1 MIAQVVLVLSVLGG
15 NAMAA
20 DVPTFYVS
28 TAGKDAWSGKLPDPN
43 ADGTDGPLAT
53 LAAAR
58 DAARKLGPDQPKR
71 IVIREG
77 EYYLD
82 EPLTLGPED
91 SNLTIEAFSLD
102 WVSGGRKIAGSPE
115 PVTLYGGRLVTG
127 WKPDGDRF
135 WSAELPE
142 VAAGTWDFRML
153 VVNGRF
159 CKRARLPAQGY
170 LAHLTDFQVPWMSTT
185 GGGWQRKPTEDELTT
200 MQYRPEDLGPWLD
213 LKNAEITVYHMWD
226 ESVVGVK
233 SLDPATQII
242 RFANPAGHPPG
253 AFGVHNYVVWNVREG
268 MTEPGQWYLDRTA
281 GKVVYWPLPGEN
293 MTQARAIAPKAFS
306 VIRIAGTKENPARNI
321 RIANLALSVT
331 NTPLKAGGFGA
342 SSFDGAVH
350 ASQTEGCGIEGLTIH
365 NVGGQAIRAD
375 QSKGLTVR
383 NCEVYDTG
391 ACGIMARSEGAV
403 VEQNVVH
410 NIGVTY
416 PSAIAVWGG
425 AKGNVIRH
433 NTIHDCPY
441 TAICCEGEDHLIES
455 NLIHHA
461 MQELKDGAGIYITFC
476 KRITLRGNFIRDIA
490 EVGGYG
496 SSAYYL
502 DEQAEDCV
510 VEGNLSLRVPRPS
523 HNHMAKNNTIRNNVF
538 VCEENAVLTF
548 PKCEGFT
555 FEKNVIV
562 APGKVTFSNP
572 VAITQGS
579 SNLIQTGAI
588 EGEPLGMVPG
598 DPLLTGL
605 EEGKLGFGDGSPAP
619 GLGIVPIDVSGAGRS
634 DKELAD
640 IDLIQGNAVVDF

>member
-1 MIAQVVLVLSVLGG
+1 MIAQVVLVLSVLS
-15 NAMAA
+15 NSAMAG

-28 TAGKDAWSGKLPDPN
+28 TAGEDAWSGKLADPK

-53 LAAAR
+53 LVAAR
-58 DAARKLGPDQPKR
+58 DLARQFSPDQPRR

-77 EYYLD
+77 EYFLD

-91 SNLTIEAFSLD
+91 SNLTIEASSLD
-102 WVSGGRKIAGSPE
+102 WVSGGRKIAGSAE
-115 PVTLYGGRLVTG
+115 LVTLYGGRLVTG
-127 WKPDGDRF
+127 WKPDGDKL

-170 LAHLTDFQVPWMSTT
+170 FTHLTDFKVPWMSTT

-213 LKNAEITVYHMWD
+213 LRNAEITAYHMWD
-226 ESVVGVK
+226 ESVVGVR

-281 GKVVYWPLPGEN
+281 GKVVYWPLPGED
-293 MTQARAIAPKAFS
+293 MTKAKVIAPKALS
-306 VIRIAGTKENPARNI
+306 VIRIAGTKENPPRNI
-321 RIANLALSVT
+321 RIANLTLSVT

-342 SSFDGAVH
+342 SAFDGALH
-350 ASQTEGCGIEGLTIH
+350 AWQTEGCRVEGVTIH
-365 NVGGQAIRAD
+365 DVGGQAIKAD
-375 QSKGLTVR
+375 QSKGFAVR
-383 NCEVYDTG
+383 NCHVYDTG
-391 ACGIMARSEGAV
+391 ACGIMARSDEAV
-403 VEQNVVH
+403 VEQNLVH
-410 NIGVTY
+410 SIGVTY

-425 AKGNVIRH
+425 GKGNVIRH

-441 TAICCEGEDHLIES
+441 TAICAEGEDHLIEA

-476 KRITLRGNFIRDIA
+476 KRITVRGNFIRDIA

-502 DEQAEDCV
+502 DEQAEDCL

-523 HNHMAKNNTIRNNVF
+523 HNHMAKNDIIRNNVF

-548 PKCEGFT
+548 PKCDGFT
-555 FEKNVIV
+555 FERNVIV

-572 VAITQGS
+572 TAITQGS
-579 SNLIQTGAI
+579 DNLIRTGAI
-588 EGEPLGMVPG
+588 EGEPLGMLPG

-605 EEGKLGFGDGSPAP
+605 EEGKVGFGEASPAP
-619 GLGIVPIDVSGAGRS
+619 GLGIAPIDVSAAGVS
-634 DKELAD
+634 DKTLAD
-640 IDLIQGNAVVDF
+640 IDLLKAGAVVDF